1 MAVAIIAIIIG
12 LALLVWSSDRF
23 VDGASALAFNLGV
36 SPLVIGL
43 TVVGFGTSAP
53 EIMVSAIAAFEGN
66 ATLGVGNAIGSNI
79 ANIAMVLGF
88 TALLYPLAIQ
98 SRIVKM
104 ELPLLIGT
112 TIFGAVIIYNGY
124 LSRLDGVLLLLA
136 LGSVMSW
143 LVYDAMRSKRN
154 DVMAEEI
161 RDEVATTMTMKQ
173 AILWFVIGLVVLLIS
188 ARILV
193 WGAVSIAEM
202 MGVSDLVI
210 GLTIVA
216 IGTSL
221 PEMAASISG
230 AKRGESDLVIGNVI
244 GSNIFNLFGVM
255 AVPGLIAP
263 GLLPKELLTRD
274 YPLMVILTVV
284 LMLMAFGFRSKIRRI
299 NRIEGGLLFAVFVAY
314 QLYLFSTVSGGGA

>member
-1 MAVAIIAIIIG
+1 MAVAIIAILIG

-53 EIMVSAIAAFEGN
+53 EILVAAIAAFEGN

-88 TALLYPLAIQ
+88 TALLYPLAVQ

-112 TIFGAVIIYNGY
+112 TIFGAVIIVNGY

-136 LGSVMSW
+136 LGSVMAW
-143 LVYDAMRSKRN
+143 LVFDAMRSKRN
-154 DVMAEEI
+154 GVMANEI
-161 RDEVATTMTMKQ
+161 RDEVETTMTMRQ
-173 AILWFVIGLVVLLIS
+173 AIFWFVIGLVVLLIS

-221 PEMAASISG
+221 PEMAASIAG

-263 GLLPKELLTRD
+263 GLLPKEVLTRD

-284 LMLMAFGFRSKIRRI
+284 LMLMAFSFRSKLRRI
-299 NRIEGGLLFAVFVAY
+299 NRVEGGILFAVFVIY
-314 QLYLFSTVSGGGA
+314 QLYLFSSVSGGAV